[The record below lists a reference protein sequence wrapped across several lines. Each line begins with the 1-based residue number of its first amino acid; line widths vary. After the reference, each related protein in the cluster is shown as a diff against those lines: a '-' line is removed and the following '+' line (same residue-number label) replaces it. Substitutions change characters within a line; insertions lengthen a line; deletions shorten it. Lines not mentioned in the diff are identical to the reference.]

1 MGLAGLLGRG
11 FFASGGAG
19 SLVITAVDDGDDT
32 GATATIA
39 GATGTVTVYGARWD
53 GGFSATTWAVV
64 GTRTGNG
71 TVALTLAAG
80 YWWLYAVD
88 DNHISGTIGLE
99 VTTGDEVIWY
109 QLLIAVQ
116 TLIQALSLDG
126 LLPAEI
132 IVQKF
137 PINAK
142 TSPPPAGLTKGI
154 FITPGRE
161 TLTFKTN
168 LKDDYGYPVQ
178 VTYFAAANRNLTS
191 NISRAM
197 QWRDRIWKANIFQYV
212 GGIESVY
219 NCIPE
224 PGPVFDA
231 GAWSELFDAGSLV
244 LRFLS
249 REARGI

>member
-1 MGLAGLLGRG
+1 MSLAGLLGRG

-19 SLVITAVDDGDDT
+19 SLTITAIDNRNDT
-32 GATATIA
+32 GAVATIA
-39 GATGTVTVYGARWD
+39 GAVGTVTVYAARWD
-53 GGFSATTWAVV
+53 GGFTATTWANV
-64 GTRTGNG
+64 GTRSGNG

-80 YWWLYAVD
+80 YWWLYAVTA
-88 DNHISGTIGLE
+88 DNISGTIGLE
-99 VTTGDEVIWY
+99 VTTGQEVIWY
-109 QLLIAVQ
+109 QLLLAVQ
-116 TLIQALSLDG
+116 DLIQALSLDG

-161 TLTFKTN
+161 TLTFRTN

-178 VTYFAAANRNLTS
+178 VTYFAVANRSLTS

-197 QWRDRIWKANIFQYV
+197 KWRDKIWKANIFQYV
-212 GGIESVY
+212 GGIAGVF

-224 PGPVFDA
+224 PGPIFDT
-231 GAWSELFDAGSLV
+231 GAWAEQFDAGSLV